1 MIGQEVKGDITLTFQ
16 LSFLFIS
23 SFWTNQQANVG
34 LQYPKKVHSSKLVTN
49 SVQLYLFFFSL
60 SLSLKALCSL
70 LSLILAFPE
79 LKQHLFYRWVYKDG
93 LVFTLKFQTSML
105 LSFTEDLRV
114 SGGTFLRS
122 WLMIPR
128 RQDSI
133 IQHTNNIWRECRQV
147 NGWLWTWIP
156 QNHLHS
162 A

>member
-1 MIGQEVKGDITLTFQ
+1 MLAFNTQRKYIPLNLEQTQCNYIC
-16 LSFLFIS
+16 
-23 SFWTNQQANVG
+23 
-34 LQYPKKVHSSKLVTN
+34 
-49 SVQLYLFFFSL
+49 FFFFFF
-60 SLSLKALCSL
+60 SLKALCSL

-114 SGGTFLRS
+114 SGGTSLRS
-122 WLMIPR
+122 SLMIPR

-162 A
+162 AQQDSTADKPEMKAKG